1 MLFTG
6 CATAG
11 SIRMYELLD
20 EAGYRMI
27 MLDSAAEL
35 TSALSTYEVS
45 LICVDDAETGPAQK
59 IVSSLKNDPLFHDMA
74 VLVCG
79 EKRDDSL
86 YLLYIRLGAVD
97 YFTPEQNSEI
107 VLARVQGA
115 VAVSK
120 GNYRRQLYIRALEI
134 NKYSVS
140 KEFSSAAAYVSA
152 LLPKPFK
159 TSSLKVD
166 WVFLPSLELGG
177 DIFGYTWLSPS
188 EFVVYLL
195 DVSGHGLEASLF
207 SVTVMNLLSKQLLKK
222 ADFRDPAS
230 VLTELNSI
238 FHIEEQNNMYF
249 TVWYGVYD
257 TEKRLLT
264 YSSAGSQPAVLY
276 PPESPAE
283 RLSSDGLI
291 IGIDQDTVYT
301 NNVRFIAPG
310 AHLYVFSDGI
320 FEIRK
325 NNGVMMTL
333 DEFVQILG
341 VRDSEGESCRSFAR
355 RVESMSKT
363 GQFDDDVSMIELS
376 FFD

>member
-1 MLFTG
+1 
-6 CATAG
+6 
-11 SIRMYELLD
+11 MYELLD